1 MFHSDYVPGHFSSVQ
16 TPNMFS
22 LFSYIQSEGEYL
34 VCDVQGKNRKFTDMQ
49 IYTSTDFD
57 LEEEDSH
64 EASSV
69 SGDW

>member
-1 MFHSDYVPGHFSSVQ
+1 
-16 TPNMFS
+16 MFS

-34 VCDVQGKNRKFTDMQ
+34 ICDVQGKNRKFTDMQ